1 MGRIHAPINPAIES
15 AIINHRPVKPANP
28 QLLLI
33 LGGTLTVVAILAI
46 VTYLLV
52 RERESAAQAAARAAS
67 NIVQLIDADVLRNV
81 ELYDLAVKGLIE
93 ASQRKDLLNVPPQVR
108 HLALFDRSSTA
119 SHRGDVLLLDRH
131 GDVIADSLSITP
143 RVDNFSDREYFQA
156 HLHNPNP
163 DLMISRPF
171 KARRAPHPWLIG
183 FSRRLSTTDGEFLGV
198 AAAAMR
204 LSYFDELFKTLNV
217 GKGSS
222 VNLVSTDGILLAQ
235 QPPLAEEL
243 IGKDF
248 GKRPNFIRILR
259 EGEGSF
265 TSISSVDGTERLY
278 TFSQVGEL
286 PLIVVIALSTDD
298 VYGAWRRTALLI
310 GLATGT
316 LCLILLWL
324 TWLLSRELRLR
335 LRAEEELAELA
346 ATDSL
351 TGLANRR
358 ALDEALQ
365 REWARAQRSGKAL
378 SLLMI
383 DADHFKA
390 FNDRHGHPIGDEAL
404 RRLARVIDASI
415 RRPGDMAA
423 RYGGEE
429 FAVVLPETDAQGAL
443 NLAQQIRSAMAAL
456 APFNGDRQP
465 ITVSI
470 GASTAS
476 PPGEGTLEQLLRSA
490 DQALYQAKHDGRDR
504 AVHAS
509 AYRCI

>member
-1 MGRIHAPINPAIES
+1 VGRIHAPINPCDES
-15 AIINHRPVKPANP
+15 AIINHHSEKPANP
-28 QLLLI
+28 QILLI
-33 LGGTLTVVAILAI
+33 LGSTLTVVAILAI

-52 RERESAAQAAARAAS
+52 RERGSAAQAAARAAS
-67 NIVQLIDADVLRNV
+67 NLVQLIDADVLRNA
-81 ELYDLAVKGLIE
+81 ELYDQAVKGLIE
-93 ASQRKDLLNVPPQVR
+93 ASQRPDLANVPPQVR
-108 HLALFDRSSTA
+108 HLALFDRSSST
-119 SHRGDVLLLDRH
+119 SHRGDVLLLDRQ
-131 GDVIADSLSITP
+131 GDVIADSLSIKP
-143 RVDNFSDREYFQA
+143 RLDNFSDREYFQA
-156 HLHNPNP
+156 HLHDPSP
-163 DLMISRPF
+163 RLKISRPF

-183 FSRRLSTTDGEFLGV
+183 FSRRLSSADGEFLGV

-204 LSYFDELFKTLNV
+204 LSYFDALFKTLNV

-222 VNLVSTDGILLAQ
+222 VNLISTEGILLAQ

-243 IGKDF
+243 VGKNF
-248 GKRPNFIRILR
+248 GNRPNFIRILR

-265 TSISSVDGTERLY
+265 TSVSSVDGAERLY

-286 PLIVVIALSTDD
+286 PLIVVVALSTDD
-298 VYGAWRRTALLI
+298 VYRAWRHTASLV
-310 GLATGT
+310 GLATGV
-316 LCLILLWL
+316 LCLIVLWL

-358 ALDEALQ
+358 ALDESLQ
-365 REWARAQRSGKAL
+365 REWARAQRSGKPL

-390 FNDRHGHPIGDEAL
+390 FNDRHGHPVGDQAL
-404 RRLARVIDASI
+404 RRLAQVIGDSI

-429 FAVVLPETDAQGAL
+429 FAVVLPETDEHGAL
-443 NLAQQIRSAMAAL
+443 NLAQKIRAAMAAQ
-456 APFNGDRQP
+456 APFKGDAQA

-470 GASTAS
+470 GASTTS
-476 PPGEGTLEQLLRSA
+476 PPSEGTVEQLLRKA
-490 DQALYQAKHDGRDR
+490 DQALYRAKHEGRNR
-504 AVHAS
+504 AIHAGL
-509 AYRCI
+509 AAL